1 MTRSELIA
9 NLAQRF
15 PDQSPVD
22 AKLSVK
28 TILDG
33 ISTTLAAGGRIEIR
47 GFGTFNSLWR
57 AARSG
62 RNPRTGEPVE
72 VQERRILL
80 FKPARELRQRVNI
93 TSLNANTGH
102 GRHTRSADH
111 TRLQPQD

>member
-15 PDQSPVD
+15 PDQSLED
-22 AKLSVK
+22 AKLSVQ
-28 TILDG
+28 TLLDG
-33 ISTTLAAGGRIEIR
+33 LSRTLAAGGRIEIR
-47 GFGTFNSLWR
+47 GFGSFKSLER
-57 AARSG
+57 AARTG

-80 FKPARELRQRVNI
+80 FKPAVKLRQRVNI

-102 GRHTRSADH
+102 ARHTRSTDH
-111 TRLQPQD
+111 QRLQLQD